1 MKLYQYGCSVSLG
14 EEATTCYGKLI
25 AEKYGFEFIQLSESS
40 ASNPYI
46 ALKFCETYTRI
57 TNKDIIILVGVI
69 LIDRVGITIEQ
80 VNGNI

>member
-14 EEATTCYGKLI
+14 EEATICYGQLL
-25 AEKYGFEFIQLSESS
+25 AEEYNFEFVQFSESS

-57 TNKDIIILVGVI
+57 FYYIWLDAS
-69 LIDRVGITIEQ
+69 Q
-80 VNGNI
+80 